1 MINLHLLT
9 KISGYDSSFRKQML
23 QLIINQYESVK
34 EQTIRF
40 IDEERWNACH
50 ILFERYL
57 HDLQPYCQARF
68 LDELQT
74 LYMTMKSAEDNEIK
88 SLCAKRFMNTVQN
101 GLAEAKRAILGAAEA
116 KEQAH
121 NIDLDKA

>member
-1 MINLHLLT
+1 
-9 KISGYDSSFRKQML
+9 ML
-23 QLIINQYESVK
+23 QLIINQYESVR
-34 EQTIRF
+34 EQTVRF

-68 LDELQT
+68 LDELKT
-74 LYMTMKSAEDNEIK
+74 LYMTMKSAQDNEIK
-88 SLCAKRFMNTVQN
+88 ALCAKRFMNTVQN
-101 GLAEAKRAILGAAEA
+101 GLAEAKRDILGA
-116 KEQAH
+116 KETTEQVH